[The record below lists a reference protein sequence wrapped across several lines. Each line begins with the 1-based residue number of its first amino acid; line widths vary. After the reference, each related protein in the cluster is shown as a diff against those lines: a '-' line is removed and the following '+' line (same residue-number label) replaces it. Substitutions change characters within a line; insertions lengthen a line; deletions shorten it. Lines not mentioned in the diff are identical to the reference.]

1 MDYEKLGKRL
11 REVRE
16 VFKMS
21 QAEVATQLGVT
32 QTHITRLENGKGTN
46 GDFLVQSLSYYS
58 QFISLDRLFNDG
70 LPILEAVQE
79 ELKSPSGEILRRRNL
94 QMTESIN
101 RMIDA
106 QRETMLAS
114 MDNMQKQFNA
124 RMDVI
129 ITDNTKGQ

>member
-114 MDNMQKQFNA
+114 IDNMQKQFNA

>member
-32 QTHITRLENGKGTN
+32 QTYITRLENGKGTN
-46 GDFLVQSLSYYS
+46 GDFLVRVLDFYS
-58 QFISLDRLFNDG
+58 QFISLDRLFNDN

-79 ELKSPSGEILRRRNL
+79 ELKSPSDEILRRRNQ
-94 QMTESIN
+94 QMQESIN
-101 RMIDA
+101 RMMNA
-106 QRETMLAS
+106 QRETLFAS
-114 MDNMQKQFNA
+114 MDDMQKQFNA
-124 RMDVI
+124 RMDI
-129 ITDNTKGQ
+129 IVTDKS

>member
-32 QTHITRLENGKGTN
+32 QTYITRLENGKGTN
-46 GDFLVQSLSYYS
+46 GDFLIRVLDFYS
-58 QFISLDRLFNDG
+58 QFISLDRLFNDN

-79 ELKSPSGEILRRRNL
+79 ELKSPSDEILRRRNQ
-94 QMTESIN
+94 QMQESIN
-101 RMIDA
+101 RMMNA
-106 QRETMLAS
+106 QRETLLAS
-114 MDNMQKQFNA
+114 MDDMQKQFNA
-124 RMDVI
+124 RMDI
-129 ITDNTKGQ
+129 IVTDKS

>member
-32 QTHITRLENGKGTN
+32 QTYITRLENGKGTN
-46 GDFLVQSLSYYS
+46 GDFLVRVLDFYS
-58 QFISLDRLFNDG
+58 QFISLDRLFNDN

-79 ELKSPSGEILRRRNL
+79 ELKSPSDEILRRRNQ
-94 QMTESIN
+94 QMQESIN
-101 RMIDA
+101 RMMNA
-106 QRETMLAS
+106 QRETLLAS
-114 MDNMQKQFNA
+114 MDDMQKQFNA
-124 RMDVI
+124 RMDI
-129 ITDNTKGQ
+129 IVTDKS

>member
-32 QTHITRLENGKGTN
+32 QTHITRMENGKGTN
-46 GDFLVQSLSYYS
+46 GDFLIRALDFYS
-58 QFISLDRLFNDG
+58 SFISLDRLFDDS

-79 ELKSPSGEILRRRNL
+79 ELKSPSDEVLRRRNH
-94 QMTESIN
+94 QVQESIN
-101 RMIDA
+101 RMLDA
-106 QRETMLAS
+106 QREDLLAS
-114 MDNMQKQFNA
+114 MDAMQKQFNA
-124 RMDVI
+124 RMNVI
-129 ITDNTKGQ
+129 VSDNT